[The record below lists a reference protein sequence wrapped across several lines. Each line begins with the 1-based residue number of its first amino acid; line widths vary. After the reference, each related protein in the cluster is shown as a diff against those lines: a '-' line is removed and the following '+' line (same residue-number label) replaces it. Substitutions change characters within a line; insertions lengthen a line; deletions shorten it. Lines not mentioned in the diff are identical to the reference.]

1 MIYTTFSWGFV
12 QAVNNGENG
21 ISADKKRYQPG
32 SSGDTL
38 KHYIKAISLNR
49 HCS

>member
-21 ISADKKRYQPG
+21 IRADKKDISPEVP
-32 SSGDTL
+32 
-38 KHYIKAISLNR
+38 AIP
-49 HCS
+49 